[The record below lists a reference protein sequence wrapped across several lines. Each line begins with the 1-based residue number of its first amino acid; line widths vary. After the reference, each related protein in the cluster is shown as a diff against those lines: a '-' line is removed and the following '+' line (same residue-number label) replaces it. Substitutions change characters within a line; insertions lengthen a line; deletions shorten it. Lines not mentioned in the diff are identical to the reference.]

1 MTSTKRLSRI
11 KKMEDDFNR
20 VRGVIRTLDGALA
33 DYEAV
38 RQRISRLA
46 GYQES
51 GQWLSDFEA
60 DGCGELPGYPDLPR
74 GVLSEDGLDDLLREI
89 ADVRSRMQALVK

>member
-1 MTSTKRLSRI
+1 
-11 KKMEDDFNR
+11 MEDDFNR
-20 VRGVIRTLDGALA
+20 VREVIRTLDGALA

-60 DGCGELPGYPDLPR
+60 DGRGELPGYPDLPR